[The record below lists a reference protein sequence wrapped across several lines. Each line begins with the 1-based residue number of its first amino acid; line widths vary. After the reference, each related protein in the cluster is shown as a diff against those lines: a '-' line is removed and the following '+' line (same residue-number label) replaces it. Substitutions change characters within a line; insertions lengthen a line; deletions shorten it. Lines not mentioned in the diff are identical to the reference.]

1 MPVKDRVQLTPGPS
15 NSSRLKVTSREL
27 QPGERSTEPIIPVP
41 VRLRLKII
49 TCNFQRSFLSC
60 KGIILMSAQPLMV
73 QVMAAYVSLRLRMN
87 FPHLFIVVT
96 VKDKAVRVAPF

>member
-1 MPVKDRVQLTPGPS
+1 MGVTPS
-15 NSSRLKVTSREL
+15 HQKMREGGRITL
-27 QPGERSTEPIIPVP
+27 SIHKEAALIPVP

-87 FPHLFIVVT
+87 FPHLFIVLT
-96 VKDKAVRVAPF
+96 GKDKAVRVAPRDKKVG